1 MSSEIKE
8 PMSWNQLRALLDDI
22 PPERRNDTAIIYLT
36 NSDEFL
42 PIPAILNMVKETDVL
57 DKGAVYLEA
66 DFWWN
71 RLTVQK

>member
-1 MSSEIKE
+1 MNSEIKE

-22 PPERRNDTAIIYLT
+22 PPERRNDTAIIHLT

-42 PIPAILNMVKETDVL
+42 PIPAILNTVKETDVL

-66 DFWWN
+66 DF
-71 RLTVQK
+71 

>member
-1 MSSEIKE
+1 MSMTWRQMKE
-8 PMSWNQLRALLDDI
+8 LLNDI
-22 PPERRNDTAIIYLT
+22 PEERLNDTAIIYLT

-66 DFWWN
+66 DF
-71 RLTVQK
+71 